1 MGLDDMLKNE
11 LRKHIND
18 IKPKLVAEFKEL
30 TDQDV
35 DEAGDDPDQIVD
47 KIQQKTGQ
55 PREQV
60 EQRVKPVASRPAAQ

>member
-1 MGLDDMLKNE
+1 MGLDDMLKQQFRE
-11 LRKHIND
+11 RVQDL
-18 IKPKLVAEFKEL
+18 KPRLEREFAEITHRDL
-30 TDQDV
+30 

-60 EQRVKPVASRPAAQ
+60 EQRVQQVLQRS